1 MQQSFWEIEVCSEI
15 YILKDCREVLNMRLF
30 FNIIL
35 PILIRNLMPT
45 MDEKMLEKARHLLVL
60 YMHSVPWTR
69 DKMFQNVTFEILS

>member
-1 MQQSFWEIEVCSEI
+1 
-15 YILKDCREVLNMRLF
+15 
-30 FNIIL
+30 
-35 PILIRNLMPT
+35 